1 MEHEALQILA
11 EECAEVQVAI
21 SKIIRF
27 GTIESNIERLK
38 CELGDLQCLI
48 DIVKSTYDISDYEI
62 NLQIERKK
70 LKLHTF
76 SDLFRFPHS

>member
-1 MEHEALQILA
+1 MEHEDLQILA

-27 GTIESNIERLK
+27 GITEQNMERLK

-48 DIVKSTYDISDYEI
+48 DIVKTKHDISNYEI
-62 NLQIERKK
+62 NLKIEKKKKK
-70 LKLHTF
+70 LTVF
-76 SDLFRFPHS
+76 SSLFKK

>member
-1 MEHEALQILA
+1 MEHEDLQILA

-27 GTIESNIERLK
+27 GVTEQNMERLK

-48 DIVKSTYDISDYEI
+48 DIVKTKHDISNYEI
-62 NLQIERKK
+62 NLQIEKKKKK
-70 LKLHTF
+70 LTVF
-76 SDLFRFPHS
+76 SSLFKK

>member
-1 MEHEALQILA
+1 MEHEDLQILA

-27 GTIESNIERLK
+27 GITEQNMERLK

-48 DIVKSTYDISDYEI
+48 DIVKSKHNILDSEI
-62 NLQIERKK
+62 NLQITKK
-70 LKLHTF
+70 KEKLSVF
-76 SDLFRFPHS
+76 SSLFKK